1 MDSHEIEKA
10 KGVFNLTVDN
20 VNQLIAV
27 IESLK
32 KVKGVLSVDRIFD
45 ESQEI

>member
-1 MDSHEIEKA
+1 M
-10 KGVFNLTVDN
+10 LPVDN
-20 VNQLIAV
+20 VNQLTGI

-45 ESQEI
+45 ESQEP